1 MDKLEMK
8 LTLTSDSTPE
18 LLRYLSGIPSARD
31 RAFILKRLATVG
43 LSMLGD
49 GAGADAMLLPSPAA
63 ALPTRLPLAGMPTG
77 NRPAV
82 AAQRQPMQSYP
93 VAHIPAQAA
102 VAESAAGPVVRP
114 APAPRPANNEAASQP
129 SPDSAGQPAGFDFL
143 DLDALNAATA
153 QFD

>member
-8 LTLTSDSTPE
+8 VTLTSDSTPE
-18 LLRYLSGIPSARD
+18 LLRYLSGISSARD

-49 GAGADAMLLPSPAA
+49 GAGADAMLLPSPSA
-63 ALPTRLPLAGMPTG
+63 ALPTGRQPEAVEQQQAMQSTPAEKTPAPATVLEPAAVPLA
-77 NRPAV
+77 
-82 AAQRQPMQSYP
+82 
-93 VAHIPAQAA
+93 
-102 VAESAAGPVVRP
+102 RP
-114 APAPRPANNEAASQP
+114 APVPRPVEDEALGQ
-129 SPDSAGQPAGFDFL
+129 PDSDNAGHPAAFDFL

>member
-18 LLRYLSGIPSARD
+18 LLRYLSGISSARD

-43 LSMLGD
+43 LSMLGH
-49 GAGADAMLLPSPAA
+49 GVGADTMLLPSPAVA
-63 ALPTRLPLAGMPTG
+63 SATEILPAGMPPG

-82 AAQRQPMQSYP
+82 VEQRHAMESNP
-93 VAHIPAQAA
+93 VSKAHAQAA
-102 VAESAAGPVVRP
+102 VLEPAAVPVVSP
-114 APAPRPANNEAASQP
+114 APAPRPGKDEAASQP
-129 SPDSAGQPAGFDFL
+129 SPDNAPVGFDFL